1 MLILAVIKS
10 VNIFDVFEGEN
21 LPDGKK
27 SVAIN
32 VTIQSD
38 KKTLSDNDLNQICE
52 SIIKIVQQKTG
63 GSIRS

>member
-1 MLILAVIKS
+1 MS
-10 VNIFDVFEGEN
+10 IFDVFEGEN

-38 KKTLSDNDLNQICE
+38 EKTLSDNDLNQICK